1 MGIPKLGTLFPGWY
15 CVSKKLVT
23 PTPPPP
29 SLVRGALQ
37 TPGLRVQAPHPLTL
51 ERLGLLLDMVTNLRL
66 LFLMGLTL
74 SSHSHA
80 EPPAVLYEHL

>member
-29 SLVRGALQ
+29 PSRVRGALQ
-37 TPGLRVQAPHPLTL
+37 TPGLHVQAPHPLTL
-51 ERLGLLLDMVTNLRL
+51 ERLGAFAGYGNKPEIVILDGFDS
-66 LFLMGLTL
+66 FLTCGASCCLI
-74 SSHSHA
+74 
-80 EPPAVLYEHL
+80 